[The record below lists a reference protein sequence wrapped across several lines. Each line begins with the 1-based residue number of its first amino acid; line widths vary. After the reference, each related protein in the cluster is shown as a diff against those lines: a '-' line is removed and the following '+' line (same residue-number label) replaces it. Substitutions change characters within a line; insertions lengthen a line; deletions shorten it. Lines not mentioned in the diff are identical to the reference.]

1 MNKNGIAITLP
12 MYSSISAI
20 SVDCI
25 CAKVHMVGLFWMT
38 KEKCV
43 GRNSKDYG
51 FLGLQGR
58 GDGFVALSFCKNVYF
73 CTCESKRDRFT
84 MKSKS
89 KKNKKKQ
96 FSNLKSLLK
105 ADREKEIEQHGKQVS
120 MRPSKVHK
128 SKKDYDRKRNRA
140 IEKDIDND

>member
-1 MNKNGIAITLP
+1 
-12 MYSSISAI
+12 
-20 SVDCI
+20 
-25 CAKVHMVGLFWMT
+25 
-38 KEKCV
+38 
-43 GRNSKDYG
+43 
-51 FLGLQGR
+51 
-58 GDGFVALSFCKNVYF
+58 
-73 CTCESKRDRFT
+73 

-89 KKNKKKQ
+89 KKTKKQQ

-105 ADREKEIEQHGKQVS
+105 ADREKEIKQYGKQVS